1 MGDRSGDSPGDP
13 DDPRRIRSI
22 AVTTEDVVTA
32 LEANVRRD
40 VEAVLR
46 VTPPFNPR
54 ERARLHRADG
64 DSGYVGEEGQ
74 PLHVE
79 PSSLLSDP
87 PPYPSPDDTEDELRA
102 AGEYTPERHRER
114 HVEAV
119 ESWRRAVAETV
130 VDELVLSTSGGDH
143 AVEVKALG

>member
-1 MGDRSGDSPGDP
+1 MSDSPRDP

-46 VTPPFNPR
+46 VTPPFHPR

-64 DSGYVGEEGQ
+64 EGDYVGDEGR

-79 PSSLLSDP
+79 PSSLVAEP
-87 PPYPSPDDTEDELRA
+87 PPYPSPDDTEDELRR

-114 HVEAV
+114 HVEIV
-119 ESWRRAVAETV
+119 ESWRQAVAERV
-130 VDELVLSTSGGDH
+130 VDELVLSTTGGDH
-143 AVEVKALG
+143 AVEVKSLG